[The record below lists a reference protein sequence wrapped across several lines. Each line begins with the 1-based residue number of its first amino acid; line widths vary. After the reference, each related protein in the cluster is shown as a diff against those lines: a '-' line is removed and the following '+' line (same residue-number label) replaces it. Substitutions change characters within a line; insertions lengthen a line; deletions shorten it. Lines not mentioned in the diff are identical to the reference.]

1 VGATEPAAAA
11 SATGERGS
19 EGAAGTGW
27 EAAAAP
33 DWAEAAAT
41 A

>member
-1 VGATEPAAAA
+1 VEATATAAAA
-11 SATGERGS
+11 TETGERGS

-33 DWAEAAAT
+33 DWAAEAAT